1 MENGKTSLNIRKL
14 KKQVK
19 GITLIALVVTII
31 VLLILAGIALN
42 LTIGQN
48 GIFSRAQE
56 AVVVN
61 ENASIYEQLKMVV
74 VDYEI
79 DAVESKNNQAVIERL
94 KTDGYVNSD
103 NTLNVEKLMGRK
115 MQTGNGNTENGDI
128 YVLEQREGTEENT
141 SEESNYY
148 LIYYNDQKK
157 ERNLGLVIGNEKTN
171 VDSNVKITISKTPET
186 EPAGIV
192 QLKVENV
199 EGINTEININEI
211 KIDEL
216 NEKQKVGFMLSMILE
231 EFDRDYILFEQYVL
245 GDYTL
250 DDYIEELKTNLD
262 EYINEEIAYLKEEG
276 VESVSSYLIGNPKDE
291 LADYY
296 RTNKNG
302 NYTFEVWEILTNK
315 TYEQAVEV
323 TNVDESLPKYYVE
336 GINGYVELI
345 DIENNALEFEEA
357 YIIYEGERI
366 DVTDCVEHT
375 YMNEMGVDMWNVCSK
390 LELIG
395 KIKDAY
401 DIVGTTQKFEIVKDE
416 ISYFGDAKIML
427 RA

>member
-1 MENGKTSLNIRKL
+1 MKNGKTSLNIRKL

-48 GIFSRAQE
+48 GIFTRAQE

-141 SEESNYY
+141 SEELNYY

-157 ERNLGLVIGNEKTN
+157 ERNLGLVIENEKTN

-186 EPAGIV
+186 ELAGIV
-192 QLKVENV
+192 YLKVESV
-199 EGINTEININEI
+199 EGINSEI
-211 KIDEL
+211 KIDEIKVDEL
-216 NEKQKVGFMLSMILE
+216 NEKEKVGLLLSAILE
-231 EFDRDYILFEQYVL
+231 EFDRDYNTFKQIVL
-245 GDYTL
+245 QGHTL
-250 DDYIEELKTNLD
+250 DEFIEAIKTNLD
-262 EYINEEIAYLKEEG
+262 EYINEEIASLKEKGIETI
-276 VESVSSYLIGNPKDE
+276 SSYLIGNPKNE
-291 LADYY
+291 LSDYY

-302 NYTFEVWEILTNK
+302 NYTFKVWEILTNK

-323 TNVDESLPKYYVE
+323 TNVDESLPAYYIIADTKYLYLLD
-336 GINGYVELI
+336 INDNTV
-345 DIENNALEFEEA
+345 EFEEA

-366 DVTDCVEHT
+366 DVTDCIEHD
-375 YMNEMGVDMWNVCSK
+375 YMNKMGLNLWDVRNK
-390 LELIG
+390 LYMLG
-395 KIKDAY
+395 KIKDETDWY
-401 DIVGTTQKFEIVKDE
+401 GTVQTFEIVKDRNTCLGE
-416 ISYFGDAKIML
+416 IVILKGA
-427 RA
+427 